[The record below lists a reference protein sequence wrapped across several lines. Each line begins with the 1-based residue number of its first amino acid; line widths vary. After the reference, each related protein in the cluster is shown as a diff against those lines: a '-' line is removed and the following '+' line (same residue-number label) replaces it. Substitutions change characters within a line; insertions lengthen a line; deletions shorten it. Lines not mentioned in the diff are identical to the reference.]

1 MTNQCPYCN
10 HRLNSGDKF
19 CSACGTPINEG
30 ALAAGK
36 RGNAQEYQQ
45 MGSSMPGFSGEPIP
59 ELRNPQ
65 GILRSGDL
73 SLRIEGEVVPI
84 VDVQLGQQQ
93 SIYFEHH
100 ILLWKHPNVRLGM
113 KGLKGAVKRYFAGL
127 QIFISEAHGPGN
139 IAFSREAPGQIV
151 ALQLERGQTVDV
163 REHQFLLATSNI
175 EYTFFFQRGLVNLFF
190 SRSGGLF
197 VDRFEGK
204 REGGLLLIHGYGN
217 VFEKYLAPG
226 EMLDVEP
233 GAWLWKD
240 SSVRM
245 ETVTALQSSGG
256 ILGAIGV
263 MLGGI
268 SLTLNRFIGPGRLG
282 LQSMTYH
289 PPAPEGATQVGGSS
303 NLGSST

>member
-1 MTNQCPYCN
+1 MTNLCPYCN
-10 HRLNSGDKF
+10 HQYPLGDKF
-19 CSACGTPINEG
+19 CSACGNSINDIAVEKPND
-30 ALAAGK
+30 LSK
-36 RGNAQEYQQ
+36 NYLPSNT
-45 MGSSMPGFSGEPIP
+45 MTDFSSEPIP
-59 ELRNPQ
+59 ELKNPHK
-65 GILRSGDL
+65 IFHSGDL
-73 SLRIEGEVVPI
+73 NLRIEGEVVPV
-84 VDVQLGQQQ
+84 VDVHLGQQQ

-100 ILLWKHPNVRLGM
+100 ILLWKHPNVRLGV
-113 KGLKGAVKRYFAGL
+113 KGLKGAAKRFFAGL

-151 ALQLERGQTVDV
+151 VLRLERGQTVDV

-175 EYTFFFQRGLVNLFF
+175 EYSFFFQRGLANLFF

-197 VDRFEGK
+197 IDRFIGQQQ
-204 REGGLLLIHGYGN
+204 GGLLLIHGYGN

-226 EMLDVEP
+226 EVLDVEP

-240 SSVRM
+240 SSVKM

-256 ILGAIGV
+256 IFGAIGV

-268 SLTLNRFIGPGRLG
+268 SFTLNRFIGPGRLG

-289 PPAPEGATQVGGSS
+289 PPASEGATQVGGSS
-303 NLGSST
+303 NLG

>member
-1 MTNQCPYCN
+1 MTSIKSQ
-10 HRLNSGDKF
+10 
-19 CSACGTPINEG
+19 
-30 ALAAGK
+30 
-36 RGNAQEYQQ
+36 
-45 MGSSMPGFSGEPIP
+45 SSF
-59 ELRNPQ
+59 
-65 GILRSGDL
+65 RSGDL
-73 SLRIEGEVVPI
+73 SLKIEGEVVPI

-93 SIYFEHH
+93 SVYFEHH
-100 ILLWKHPNVRLGM
+100 ILLWKQPNVRLGM

-151 ALQLERGQTVDV
+151 ALQLERGQKVDV
-163 REHQFLLATSNI
+163 REHQFLLATSNVD
-175 EYTFFFQRGLVNLFF
+175 YNFFFQRGLVNILF

-197 VDRFEGK
+197 IDRFECK
-204 REGGLLLIHGYGN
+204 QDGGLVLIHGYGN

-240 SSVRM
+240 SSVFIT
-245 ETVTALQSSGG
+245 TVTALQSSGG
-256 ILGAIGV
+256 LLGAVGV

-268 SLTLNRFIGPGRLG
+268 SFTLNRFIGPGRLG

-289 PPAPEGATQVGGSS
+289 PPAPEGATQVGGNP
-303 NLGSST
+303 NL